1 METLNCPRCGSGD
14 LNQAGA
20 AEYRCPQCGTGFTLI
35 QAQTQI
41 SFVDVVLV
49 EAGKKKTDVT
59 MALREIT
66 TKEPALELMDLA
78 TASRLTR
85 ATPCI
90 VAPNVSSEAG
100 ERIKARLEKA
110 GATVQLKP
118 A

>member
-14 LNQAGA
+14 LNQSGT

-35 QAQTQI
+35 QTQAQV

-49 EAGKKKTDVT
+49 EAGKKKTNVT

-66 TKEPALELMDLA
+66 AKEPTLELMDLA
-78 TASRLTR
+78 TASRLPK
-85 ATPCI
+85 ATPCV
-90 VAPNVSSEAG
+90 VAPNVSLEVG
-100 ERIKARLEKA
+100 ERIKASLEKA